1 MRENEIQKSFKRKG
15 FQITEFP
22 IARSP
27 IFTGIRKKA
36 ESKKLWVVCDASA
49 KSEIGFS
56 LNDCLEKGQPLQYK
70 LWNVLVRSRFH
81 SVTLCADIEKAF
93 LQIRIRES
101 ERDCLRFHWFEV
113 TNNDKI
119 KIYHFARFVF
129 GLTQS
134 F

>member
-1 MRENEIQKSFKRKG
+1 MKFRNLSKG
-15 FQITEFP
+15 KVSNNGISNCKESYLHDKP
-22 IARSP
+22 
-27 IFTGIRKKA
+27 GIRKKA